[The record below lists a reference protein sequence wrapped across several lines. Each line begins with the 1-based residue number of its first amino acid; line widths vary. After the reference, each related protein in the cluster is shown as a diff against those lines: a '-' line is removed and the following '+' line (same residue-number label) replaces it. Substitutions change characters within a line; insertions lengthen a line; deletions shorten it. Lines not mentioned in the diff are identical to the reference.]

1 MNSRFRKL
9 ALLVF
14 AMAAVGVA
22 VPAASAASGAS
33 GAFGGSA
40 ASGASSMTQTPVLTG
55 VRTGRH
61 VGFDRVVL
69 DLNGHRPEFFI
80 RSVDQL
86 YEDGSGHPVSLPGAY
101 FLEVRLA
108 PAAAHDDNGNLT
120 YTGPRKFETPALTNV
135 RAFAITGDFEA
146 NLTVGLGMRRDSW
159 HRVFLLDS
167 PTRVV
172 IDVGH

>member
-1 MNSRFRKL
+1 MNSRLRKL
-9 ALLVF
+9 ALLVLSL
-14 AMAAVGVA
+14 AAIGVA
-22 VPAASAASGAS
+22 IPAASAAT
-33 GAFGGSA
+33 
-40 ASGASSMTQTPVLTG
+40 SMTQTPVLTDI
-55 VRTGRH
+55 RTGRH
-61 VGFDRVVL
+61 AGFDRVVL
-69 DLNGHRPEFFI
+69 DLDGHRPEFFI

-86 YEDGSGHPVSLPGAY
+86 YYDGSGHPVSLPGSY
-101 FLEVRLA
+101 FLEVRSA

-120 YTGPRKFETPALTNV
+120 YTGPRQFTTPALTNV
-135 RAFAITGDFEA
+135 QAVAITGDYEA

>member
-1 MNSRFRKL
+1 
-9 ALLVF
+9 
-14 AMAAVGVA
+14 
-22 VPAASAASGAS
+22 
-33 GAFGGSA
+33 
-40 ASGASSMTQTPVLTG
+40 MTQTPVLIG

-69 DLNGHRPEFFI
+69 DLDGHRPEFFI

-86 YEDGSGHPVSLPGAY
+86 YEDGSGNPVSLPGAY

-108 PAAAHDDNGNLT
+108 PAAAHDDNGNPT
-120 YTGPRKFETPALTNV
+120 YTGPRRFETPALTNV
-135 RAFAITGDFEA
+135 QAFAITGDFEA

>member
-1 MNSRFRKL
+1 MNSRLRKL

-14 AMAAVGVA
+14 AMAVVGGV
-22 VPAASAASGAS
+22 VPAAAAGSVPSGAS
-33 GAFGGSA
+33 G

-61 VGFDRVVL
+61 AGFDRVVL

-86 YEDGSGHPVSLPGAY
+86 YQDGSGHPVSLPGAY

-120 YTGPRKFETPALTNV
+120 YTGPRQFETPALTNV

>member
-1 MNSRFRKL
+1 
-9 ALLVF
+9 
-14 AMAAVGVA
+14 MAAVGVA

-33 GAFGGSA
+33 GVSGASA
-40 ASGASSMTQTPVLTG
+40 ASAASSMTQTPVLTG

-69 DLNGHRPEFFI
+69 DLVGHRPEFFI
-80 RSVDQL
+80 RNVDQL
-86 YEDGSGHPVSLPGAY
+86 YEDGSGHPVSLPGPY

>member
-1 MNSRFRKL
+1 MNSRFKKL
-9 ALLVF
+9 ALL
-14 AMAAVGVA
+14 ALTLAAVGA
-22 VPAASAASGAS
+22 AIPAASAAT
-33 GAFGGSA
+33 
-40 ASGASSMTQTPVLTG
+40 SMTQTPVLTNI
-55 VRTGRH
+55 RTGRH
-61 VGFDRVVL
+61 ADFDRVVL

-86 YEDGSGHPVSLPGAY
+86 VYDGSGNPVSLPGTY
-101 FLEVRLA
+101 FLEVRSA
-108 PAAAHDDNGNLT
+108 PAAAHDDNGNTT
-120 YTGPRKFETPALTNV
+120 YPGPRKFDTPALANV
-135 RAFAITGDFEA
+135 QAVEIIGDYEA